1 MVDNHVK
8 EKGLWPLEDA
18 FLDPLGM
25 GDTGLEGLF
34 GKPLPIK
41 EDHLVAPTSGVKS
54 ISQQL
59 TTSLALITKLSFL
72 T

>member
-1 MVDNHVK
+1 MVDNHVN
-8 EKGLWPLEDA
+8 EKGLPPLEDE
-18 FLDPLGM
+18 FLDALGM

-34 GKPLPIK
+34 GKPFPIK

-54 ISQQL
+54 RSQQL
-59 TTSLALITKLSFL
+59 TTSLVLITKLSFV